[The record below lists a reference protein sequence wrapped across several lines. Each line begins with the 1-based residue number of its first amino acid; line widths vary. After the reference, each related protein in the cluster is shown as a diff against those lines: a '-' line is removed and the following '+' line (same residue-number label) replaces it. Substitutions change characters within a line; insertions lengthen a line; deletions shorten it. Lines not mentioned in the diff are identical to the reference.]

1 MFLFYIINKKVPE
14 FEEVSESAKDLIKKM
29 LVKPS
34 QRLTASQVLNHPW
47 MKEDKNLNKTN
58 LKLNW
63 GSLKSFN
70 NYDKLKKVALTY
82 IASQLSENEISELG
96 KLFKK
101 IDKNGDGVLTIDEM
115 KAGLFLL
122 IFANF
127 FTINLLISFLGL
139 LENQEKFSGKEIQTV
154 MESIDTDGNGTINYT
169 GTFKLKRKI
178 KNKKSFWPLQ
188 SKKAFI

>member
-1 MFLFYIINKKVPE
+1 MLFFFLVPE
-14 FEEVSESAKDLIKKM
+14 FEEVSESAKDLIRKM

-34 QRLTASQVLNHPW
+34 VRLTSSQILKHPW
-47 MKEDKNLNKTN
+47 MNEDKNLMNSN

-63 GSLKSFN
+63 NTLKSFN

-82 IASQLSENEISELG
+82 IASQLSEREITELG

-115 KAGLFLL
+115 KAGRYKYTK
-122 IFANF
+122 F
-127 FTINLLISFLGL
+127 FIQIIKGL

-154 MESIDTDGNGTINYT
+154 MESVDTDGNGTINYT
-169 GTFKLKRKI
+169 G
-178 KNKKSFWPLQ
+178 
-188 SKKAFI
+188 

>member
-1 MFLFYIINKKVPE
+1 MANILLIVYNKKILFNYLLILSNPVPE

-115 KAGLFLL
+115 KAGDFYFL
-122 IFANF
+122 
-127 FTINLLISFLGL
+127 
-139 LENQEKFSGKEIQTV
+139 
-154 MESIDTDGNGTINYT
+154 
-169 GTFKLKRKI
+169 
-178 KNKKSFWPLQ
+178 
-188 SKKAFI
+188 